1 MERPEILL
9 PVAVLVAWS
18 ILMML
23 WMVIARFGAM
33 RARGISLRGVVGGR
47 PGMLDGVIEERAQW
61 KAHNYIHLMEQPT
74 LFYAIALTLAVAGE
88 GDGVNALIAWAY
100 VALRVLHSLIQ
111 ATVNVVLY
119 RFLVF
124 MLASLALIA
133 LTLHALMALIGR

>member
-18 ILMML
+18 ILMMF

-47 PGMLDGVIEERAQW
+47 PGMLDGVIDERVQW

-74 LFYAIALTLAVAGE
+74 LFYAIALTLALSGQ

-100 VALRVLHSLIQ
+100 VGLRIVHSLIQ
-111 ATVNVVLY
+111 ATVNIVVY
-119 RFLVF
+119 RFIAF
-124 MLASLALIA
+124 MLASLALVA
-133 LTLHALMALIGR
+133 LTVHALVALIG